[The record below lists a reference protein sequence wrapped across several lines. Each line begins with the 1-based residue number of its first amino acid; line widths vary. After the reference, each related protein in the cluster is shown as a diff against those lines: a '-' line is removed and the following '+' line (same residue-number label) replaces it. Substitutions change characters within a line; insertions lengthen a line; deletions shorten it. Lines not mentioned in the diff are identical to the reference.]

1 MRIPVNLRSALPVLL
16 LITELA
22 AARTW
27 VVDSRG
33 GAGHDFT
40 TIQAAVT
47 AATGGDTILVRS
59 GTYFEHVRID
69 GKALELVGLQS
80 PILFGRAA
88 TPGPCLEIVN
98 LPAGGACAVRGF
110 AITRILGTPGEGL
123 RLANNQGR
131 IWLEAMFVDNYD
143 GVAVR
148 IAQCAELVLSD
159 VFAQANR
166 GVRDA
171 AGRVTPSVGMS
182 IEASGRVSGFKVSAL
197 GSHAGP
203 PDAPAPTAG
212 GAGLTID
219 DSSVDLVGGQL
230 SGGHGGSLLVGACR
244 VGAIGGSALR
254 VTGRRAVTLRGLE
267 LRAGSSGAFDAGCAA
282 DPGTAAEIA
291 DPAQLVATRAGL
303 PRQLFLP
310 VTPNANSQFEAQLRG
325 APNDAFAVFLGL
337 DASAATP
344 LPGLDGNLF
353 LAPPNFVLAHSGVLS
368 AQGAGLWRASLR
380 VTGGPLHVRAQAVL
394 LDGSANLWLSG
405 PSSMTLP

>member
-1 MRIPVNLRSALPVLL
+1 MRISLNLRPALPVFLL
-16 LITELA
+16 LTELA

-27 VVDSRG
+27 VVDGRG
-33 GAGHDFT
+33 GTGSDFT

-47 AATGGDTILVRS
+47 AATDGDTILVRT
-59 GTYFEHVRID
+59 GTYQEHVRID

-80 PILFGRAA
+80 PIIFGRSA

-131 IWLEAMFVDNYD
+131 VWLEAMFIDSYD

-148 IAQCAELVLSD
+148 IAQCAELLLSD
-159 VFAQANR
+159 VFAQANH

-182 IEASGRVSGFKVSAL
+182 IEASGRVSGFKVIAL
-197 GSHAGP
+197 GSHGGP

-212 GAGLTID
+212 GTALTID
-219 DSSVDLVGGQL
+219 DSIVDLVGGQL

-254 VTGRRAVTLRGLE
+254 ATGRRAVTLRSLE
-267 LRAGSSGAFDAGCAA
+267 LRAGSSGAFDAGCAS
-282 DPGTAAEIA
+282 DPGTAVEID
-291 DPAQLVATRAGL
+291 DPAQLVASRAGL

-310 VTPNANSQFEAQLRG
+310 VAPNVNGQFEAQLRG
-325 APNDAFAVFLGL
+325 GPSDAFAVFLGL
-337 DASAATP
+337 DAGAATP
-344 LPGLDGNLF
+344 LPGLDGSLF
-353 LAPPNFVLAHSGVLS
+353 LAPANLVLAHSGALS
-368 AQGAGLWRASLR
+368 VQGAGLWRASWR

-394 LDGSANLWLSG
+394 LDGGANLWLSG